1 MNSGHNRRRFLQSS
15 LAAGAVLGLAGA
27 SPQPA
32 GGPTPVSGTTGGGSF
47 SNPQVSPGRVQW
59 RGSFD
64 AACAAAR
71 RSSKPVF
78 LFHMM
83 GRLDQRFC

>member
-1 MNSGHNRRRFLQSS
+1 MKSGHDRRRFLQSS
-15 LAAGAVLGLAGA
+15 LAAGAVLGLSGA
-27 SPQPA
+27 NLAPERR
-32 GGPTPVSGTTGGGSF
+32 PTAEP
-47 SNPQVSPGRVQW
+47 SNPLVEPGRVQW

-64 AACAAAR
+64 AACAASR
-71 RSSKPVF
+71 DSGKPVF